1 MTDLLFWLV
10 LGALALAALLPL
22 GLALLRP
29 PRARGRREADLALFE
44 AQRAEL
50 AREAEA
56 GRLAPEAHR
65 AALLELQRRLL
76 AAPEDAAA
84 RGGGK
89 RLLAGLLV
97 AVPVAAFGL
106 YLATGT
112 PGMPSAPYTLRREV
126 AERDAAMLAQLRARL
141 AQMPPNSPQAR
152 TGWLLLGNAERGRG
166 ELGAAAEAFQ
176 RALAMQFDPDL
187 AGQLAQV
194 LLEDGK
200 VEEASR
206 LLAESL
212 PRAPGHIGLRF
223 LSGLAEE
230 RAGRPANARR
240 VWQALLADA
249 PEDVPWRG
257 MVERRLQS
265 LP

>member
-1 MTDLLFWLV
+1 MLFWLA
-10 LGALALAALLPL
+10 LGALALAVLLPL

-50 AREAEA
+50 EREAEA

-76 AAPEDAAA
+76 AAPEEQAAQ
-84 RGGGK
+84 GGGK
-89 RLLAGLLV
+89 QVLLGLLV
-97 AVPVAAFGL
+97 AVPLASLGL
-106 YLATGT
+106 YLVTGM
-112 PGMPSAPYTLRREV
+112 PEMPSAPYTLRREV
-126 AERDAAMLAQLRARL
+126 AARDEAMLVQLRARL
-141 AQMPPNSPQAR
+141 EQMPEGAQAR
-152 TGWLLLGNAERGRG
+152 QGWVLMGNAERGRG
-166 ELGAAAEAFQ
+166 ELGAAADAYR
-176 RALAMQFDPDL
+176 RALAMQFEADL
-187 AGQLAQV
+187 AAQLAQV

-212 PRAPGHIGLRF
+212 PRAPQHIGLRF

-240 VWQALLADA
+240 VWQGLLADA